1 MSGRSSAGSARVLAL
16 FIVFVVIFILVF
28 GLGVFVGKESGK
40 KEIRIAKKFEEP
52 ATPEPKLPV
61 KEDFREMSEE
71 LAVKTEPAT
80 EEGEETVEEEEGEEI
95 VEEDVTAEEATAESP
110 HTDATPAEE
119 PEKPA
124 EEASPAPVKTE
135 TPAAAERVSEE
146 QLAEVTREIER
157 KVKSEREEK
166 KTPAKKITLPPV
178 SPGGSYTVQ
187 IGSFQSQEEANKLA
201 SAMQSRGYPVFI
213 KSMTTPNNKN
223 WYRVRIGT
231 FNEPESAKKYGE
243 GLKALEPD
251 VKMVF
256 ITVNN

>member
-1 MSGRSSAGSARVLAL
+1 MSGTSSEGSAKVLAL
-16 FIVFVVIFILVF
+16 FILFVVIFILVF

-52 ATPEPKLPV
+52 ASPEPKLPV
-61 KEDFREMSEE
+61 EEDTGEMSEE
-71 LAVKTEPAT
+71 LTDEAEPAT
-80 EEGEETVEEEEGEEI
+80 EDGGEKVEEDEI
-95 VEEDVTAEEATAESP
+95 VEEDITAEEVTAEAP
-110 HTDATPAEE
+110 PTDAPPAAE
-119 PEKPA
+119 PDKPA

-135 TPAAAERVSEE
+135 APAAAERVSEE
-146 QLAEVTREIER
+146 QLAEITREIER
-157 KVKSEREEK
+157 KVKSERKEMK
-166 KTPAKKITLPPV
+166 SPAKKITLPPV

-201 SAMQSRGYPVFI
+201 SSMQSRGYPVFV

-231 FNEPESAKKYGE
+231 FKDPESAKKYGE

-256 ITVNN
+256 ITVNK